1 MCNIIGEVPTHC
13 KVPIETSTLIF
24 RNNTFIESLTVL
36 RVTMTIWYD
45 QV

>member
-24 RNNTFIESLTVL
+24 RNNTFIESLNRIAGDNLV
-36 RVTMTIWYD
+36 
-45 QV
+45 